1 MRIEMI
7 VTKGITVAGANR
19 STVARMTRDR
29 EEGAPVRVF
38 ATKAKDI
45 PVKTDGAA
53 RAAAVLLPAEAATTK
68 AAAGR
73 TEVGRA
79 TAITPA
85 IAIAAT
91 GPMVKIITRVP
102 ATTDRIGVVTMA
114 RARAGTGR
122 DRVVT
127 TAKAPAG
134 MERV

>member
-1 MRIEMI
+1 MKIETI
-7 VTKGITVAGANR
+7 VMNGITVAGANR
-19 STVARMTRDR
+19 STAVPMAKDRKGAR
-29 EEGAPVRVF
+29 APVF

-45 PVKTDGAA
+45 RVKTDGAA
-53 RAAAVLLPAEAATTK
+53 NTAAVLPPAEVAITRAAGKTK
-68 AAAGR
+68 AGK
-73 TEVGRA
+73 V

-91 GPMVKIITRVP
+91 EPMGKIITRVP

-122 DRVVT
+122 ARVVT
-127 TAKAPAG
+127 TGRAPAG